1 MVNFWWLAHG
11 SAASEGGFGL
21 NLDIFETNIINL
33 VIVIGVLVYFG
44 RNVLGK
50 ILAERRESIESAIA
64 EAEKRQKDAAAALAE
79 QQQKLTQAHAEAN
92 RIRAEAETRAKA
104 AKEVILAQAK
114 KDVERL
120 QAEAVQDL
128 SASQERAIA
137 ELRQRVT
144 AMALQN
150 VESQLKT
157 QLDESKQQQLVD
169 RSIALLGG
177 G

>member
-1 MVNFWWLAHG
+1 MGNFWLLAHAE
-11 SAASEGGFGL
+11 AASKGFGL

-44 RNVLGK
+44 RGVLGK
-50 ILAERRESIESAIA
+50 ILAERRENIESTIA

-79 QQQKLTQAHAEAN
+79 QQQKLAQAQAEAN
-92 RIRAEAETRAKA
+92 RIRAEAETKAKA
-104 AKEVILAQAK
+104 AKEAILAQAK

-128 SASQERAIA
+128 TASQERAIA
-137 ELRQRVT
+137 QLRQRVT
-144 AMALQN
+144 AMALAN

-157 QLDESKQQQLVD
+157 QLDEAKQQKLVD

>member
-1 MVNFWWLAHG
+1 MGNFWWLAHE
-11 SAASEGGFGL
+11 SAALESGFGL
-21 NLDIFETNIINL
+21 NLDIFETNIVNL
-33 VIVIGVLVYFG
+33 FIVIGVLVYFG

-50 ILAERRESIESAIA
+50 ILAERRETIA
-64 EAEKRQKDAAAALAE
+64 STIASAEKRQKDAAAALTE
-79 QQQKLTQAHAEAN
+79 KQQQLAQAQAEAN
-92 RIRAEAETRAKA
+92 RIRAEAETKSEI

-114 KDVERL
+114 KDIERL

-128 SASQERAIA
+128 TAAQERAIA

-150 VESQLKT
+150 VENQLKT
-157 QLDESKQQQLVD
+157 QLDEGKQQKLID
-169 RSIALLGG
+169 RRIALLGG